1 VALRTSAL
9 VAALST
15 LLYYPLALPLTTLAR
30 GLVRLLGGTEG
41 ERRPSVTEEYI
52 KQVIDTGEEQGQL
65 TAPDARM
72 LRRVFDLSDLT
83 VNQIMVP
90 RPDIIAVE
98 AQEPLSRALALAI
111 EHKQSRLPVYEGSLD
126 HVVGILHA
134 KDLLPRLRAGAMGEP
149 CARVA
154 RPVAFVPETQA
165 LSDLLSELQ
174 RRRALLAV
182 VVDEFGGTAGVVTV
196 EDVLEQIV
204 GEILDETD
212 VAEPDVVPVGEG
224 AFSCKA
230 SVPLHELEDVLEQR
244 LPEHVDTLGG
254 LVYDLAGR
262 IPEEGDVF
270 EYENLRLTVQAM
282 DGTRIE
288 QVLVQRQAPEEEG

>member
-1 VALRTSAL
+1 
-9 VAALST
+9 
-15 LLYYPLALPLTTLAR
+15 
-30 GLVRLLGGTEG
+30 
-41 ERRPSVTEEYI
+41 
-52 KQVIDTGEEQGQL
+52 
-65 TAPDARM
+65 
-72 LRRVFDLSDLT
+72 
-83 VNQIMVP
+83 
-90 RPDIIAVE
+90 
-98 AQEPLSRALALAI
+98 
-111 EHKQSRLPVYEGSLD
+111 
-126 HVVGILHA
+126 
-134 KDLLPRLRAGAMGEP
+134 
-149 CARVA
+149 
-154 RPVAFVPETQA
+154 
-165 LSDLLSELQ
+165 
-174 RRRALLAV
+174 
-182 VVDEFGGTAGVVTV
+182 VDEFGGTAGVVTV

-230 SVPLHELEDVLEQR
+230 SVPLHELEYVLEQR